1 MTEAVKQNKK
11 INWHSKQEL
20 KILNME
26 MPQKVQNERRV
37 ASEGRERSQ
46 DVHAGKIVTLLFTPE
61 RAMASQAPNPRNN
74 NKSGRSMIT
83 SNRIA
88 CPQRP
93 YLAVDSDREIV
104 GAFRGLARSESNRR
118 RPR

>member
-1 MTEAVKQNKK
+1 
-11 INWHSKQEL
+11 
-20 KILNME
+20 ME
-26 MPQKVQNERRV
+26 KPQKMQNERRV

-46 DVHAGKIVTLLFTPE
+46 DVHAAKIVTLPFTPE
-61 RAMASQAPNPRNN
+61 RAIALQVPNTLYNNAN
-74 NKSGRSMIT
+74 NKAMIT
-83 SNRIA
+83 SNHIS

-93 YLAVDSDREIV
+93 SLAVDSDRKVV